1 MSHIVM
7 QNHICCP
14 AITRGLFY
22 AVAVLK
28 ASVKTLHFD
37 SKSHWKSVEGDPLI
51 HLISLLSVSSILKKT
66 KDTQSKGSVRFGLVT
81 VFLFQ
86 RCQGFSSVP
95 SHGGCTLGMVRRHIA
110 HQQFTLAEHTEEQQR
125 LRMERLR
132 EQHQEERL
140 EALRQKVSWLFSNI
154 QRQFSLWLVFLQ
166 YLLFIAGH
174 QWDSYSVRSSQ
185 VDRERRS
192 R

>member
-1 MSHIVM
+1 M
-7 QNHICCP
+7 QWQSWKP
-14 AITRGLFY
+14 
-22 AVAVLK
+22 V
-28 ASVKTLHFD
+28 
-37 SKSHWKSVEGDPLI
+37 SKPYILIQEVSGVRWKWI

-110 HQQFTLAEHTEEQQR
+110 HQQFTLAEHAEEQQR

-154 QRQFSLWLVFLQ
+154 QKLFSLWLVFLQ
-166 YLLFIAGH
+166 CLFIAGH

-185 VDRERRS
+185 VDDERRPRWGYQS
-192 R
+192 E